1 MPRTI
6 KIRTARGDLWDTI
19 EVDLEKAR
27 RILEDAYN
35 DPSGGLVVD
44 AKTME
49 VIWQIGPNVEE
60 IIIFPETL
68 GAGG

>member
-6 KIRTARGDLWDTI
+6 KVRTAGGDRWDI
-19 EVDLEKAR
+19 REVDLEKAQ

-35 DPSGGLVVD
+35 DPSGGLVAD
-44 AKTME
+44 GKTME

-60 IIIFPETL
+60 IVISPETL